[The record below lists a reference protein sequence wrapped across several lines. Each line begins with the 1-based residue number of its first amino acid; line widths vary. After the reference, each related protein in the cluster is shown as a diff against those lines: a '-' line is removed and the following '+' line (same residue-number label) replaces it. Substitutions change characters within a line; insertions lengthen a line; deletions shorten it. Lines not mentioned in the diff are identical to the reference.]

1 MITLAQAHQW
11 TQKYSNVTIIDYC
24 GEQFRVEIRDT
35 DGNLIWRE
43 WNFEDCSELIKCI
56 QQYGIE
62 YQMFAHILHTS
73 VVGMPM
79 VYIII
84 THDFLLEPNKNYT
97 AMMVADQTEAEA
109 LALKRNAIIVTSDKD
124 TQ

>member
-1 MITLAQAHQW
+1 MITLAQAQQW
-11 TQKYSNVTIIDYC
+11 TQKYCNVKITDNK
-24 GEQFRVEIRDT
+24 GEQFRVELRDPN
-35 DGNLIWRE
+35 GILIWRE
-43 WNFEDCSELIKCI
+43 WNFEDCEKLIRYIK
-56 QQYGIE
+56 QYGIE

-84 THDFLLEPNKNYT
+84 TQDFLLEPDKNYT
-97 AMMVADQTEAEA
+97 AMMVADKTEAESV
-109 LALKRNAIIVTSDKD
+109 ALKRNAIIVTSDKA

>member
-1 MITLAQAHQW
+1 MITLAQAQKW
-11 TQKYSNVTIIDYC
+11 TQKYSNVTIIHK
-24 GEQFRVEIRDT
+24 GEHFRVDICDRDGT
-35 DGNLIWRE
+35 LLWSE
-43 WNFEDCSELIKCI
+43 WNFEDFSGLIECVH
-56 QQYGIE
+56 QYGIE

-84 THDFLLEPNKNYT
+84 TQDFLLEPNKNYT
-97 AMMVADQTEAEA
+97 AMMVSDKTEAESV
-109 LALKRNAIIVTSDKD
+109 ALKRNAIIVTSDKV

>member
-84 THDFLLEPNKNYT
+84 TQDFLLEPNKNYT
-97 AMMVADQTEAEA
+97 AMMVADQTEAESV
-109 LALKRNAIIVTSDKD
+109 ALKRNAIIVTSDKV

>member
-1 MITLAQAHQW
+1 MITLAQAQQW
-11 TQKYSNVTIIDYC
+11 TQKYCNVTIIDHK
-24 GEQFRVEIRDT
+24 GEQFRVEIRDQ
-35 DGNLIWRE
+35 DGTLIWRE

-73 VVGMPM
+73 VVGMPI

-84 THDFLLEPNKNYT
+84 TQDFLLEPNKNYT
-97 AMMVADQTEAEA
+97 AMMVADQTEAES
-109 LALKRNAIIVTSDKD
+109 LALKRNAIIVTSDKV

>member
-56 QQYGIE
+56 QQYGDE
-62 YQMFAHILHTS
+62 QRYWS
-73 VVGMPM
+73 
-79 VYIII
+79 
-84 THDFLLEPNKNYT
+84 N
-97 AMMVADQTEAEA
+97 
-109 LALKRNAIIVTSDKD
+109 
-124 TQ
+124 

>member
-79 VYIII
+79 VYIVI
-84 THDFLLEPNKNYT
+84 TQDFLLEPNKNYT

-109 LALKRNAIIVTSDKD
+109 LALKRNAIIVTSDKV

>member
-62 YQMFAHILHTS
+62 HQMFAHILHTS
-73 VVGMPM
+73 VIGMP
-79 VYIII
+79 IIYVVI
-84 THDFLLEPNKNYT
+84 THDFELEQYKNYT
-97 AMMVADQTEAEA
+97 AIMVADETEAQS
-109 LALKRNAIIVTSDKD
+109 LALKRNAIIVTSDKA

>member
-1 MITLAQAHQW
+1 MITLEQAQQW
-11 TQKYSNVTIIDYC
+11 TQKYCNVKIINNK
-24 GEQFRVEIRDT
+24 GEHFRVDIFDK
-35 DGNLIWRE
+35 DGTLILRE

-56 QQYGIE
+56 KQYGIE

-84 THDFLLEPNKNYT
+84 TQDFLLEPNKNYT
-97 AMMVADQTEAEA
+97 AMMVADQTEAESV
-109 LALKRNAIIVTSDKD
+109 ALKRNAIIVTSDKA

>member
-84 THDFLLEPNKNYT
+84 TQDFLLEPNKNYT
-97 AMMVADQTEAEA
+97 AIMVADQTEAEA
-109 LALKRNAIIVTSDKD
+109 LPSKRNAIIVTSDKV

>member
-1 MITLAQAHQW
+1 MITLAQAQQW
-11 TQKYSNVTIIDYC
+11 TQKYSNVNIIDHK
-24 GEQFRVEIRDT
+24 GEQFRVEIRQPYGT
-35 DGNLIWRE
+35 LIWRE

-84 THDFLLEPNKNYT
+84 TQDFELEPYKNYT
-97 AMMVADQTEAEA
+97 AVMVANETEAQS
-109 LALKRNAIIVTSDKD
+109 LALKRNAIIVTYNKA
-124 TQ
+124 TK

>member
-1 MITLAQAHQW
+1 MITLAQAQQW
-11 TQKYSNVTIIDYC
+11 TQKYSNVNIIDHR
-24 GEQFRVEIRDT
+24 GEQFRVEIRQP
-35 DGNLIWRE
+35 DGTLVWRE

-73 VVGMPM
+73 VIGMPM

-84 THDFLLEPNKNYT
+84 TQDFELEPYKNYT
-97 AMMVADQTEAEA
+97 AVMVADKTEAEA
-109 LALKRNAIIVTSDKD
+109 LALKRNAIIVTSDKE

>member
-1 MITLAQAHQW
+1 MITLEQAQQW
-11 TQKYSNVTIIDYC
+11 TQKYCNVTIIDHK

-84 THDFLLEPNKNYT
+84 TQDFLLEPNKNYT
-97 AMMVADQTEAEA
+97 AVMVADETEAQA
-109 LALKRNAIIVTSDKD
+109 LALKHNAIIVTSDKA

>member
-1 MITLAQAHQW
+1 MITLAQAQQW
-11 TQKYSNVTIIDYC
+11 TQKYCNVTIIDHK

-35 DGNLIWRE
+35 DGNLMWRE

-84 THDFLLEPNKNYT
+84 TQDFLLEPNKNYT
-97 AMMVADQTEAEA
+97 AVMVADETEAQA
-109 LALKRNAIIVTSDKD
+109 LALKHNAIIVTSDKA